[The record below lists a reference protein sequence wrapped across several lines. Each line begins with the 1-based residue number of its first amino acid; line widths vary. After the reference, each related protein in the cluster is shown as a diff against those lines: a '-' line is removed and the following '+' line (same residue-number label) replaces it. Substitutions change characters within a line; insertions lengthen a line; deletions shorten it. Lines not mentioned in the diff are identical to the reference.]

1 MVRRVAV
8 SLLRHFARLHC
19 RKFDEAKCECHRAQR
34 VDGEATL
41 KIFRC
46 LWLRLQVT
54 MYVAACVDDGHGVFI
69 LLPQRAL
76 ADGEHFFKE
85 GNGRREIVCFACKK
99 ALIDQGIGLTG
110 GRCRRVLYVSE
121 QVQDGADAQGA
132 EGAFQGL
139 LHRYTRN
146 RMSI

>member
-1 MVRRVAV
+1 
-8 SLLRHFARLHC
+8 
-19 RKFDEAKCECHRAQR
+19 
-34 VDGEATL
+34 
-41 KIFRC
+41 
-46 LWLRLQVT
+46 

-76 ADGEHFFKE
+76 AEGERFFKE
-85 GNGRREIVCFACKK
+85 ANGRREIVCFARVK

-110 GRCRRVLYVSE
+110 GWCRRVLYVSE
-121 QVQDGADAQGA
+121 KVRDDADAQGA

-139 LHRYTRN
+139 LHRYTRY